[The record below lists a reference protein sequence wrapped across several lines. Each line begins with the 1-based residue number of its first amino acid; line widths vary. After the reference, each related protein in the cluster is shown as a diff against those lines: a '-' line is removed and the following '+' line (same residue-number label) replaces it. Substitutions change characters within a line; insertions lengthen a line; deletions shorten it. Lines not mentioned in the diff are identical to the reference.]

1 MSNSILFGKPQYN
14 WVTGKTEEG
23 MTSSYIHNWN
33 TRSALSKKKNVEDV
47 KSVEDR
53 LSNNGVDLKETKS
66 WWPF

>member
-1 MSNSILFGKPQYN
+1 
-14 WVTGKTEEG
+14 

-33 TRSALSKKKNVEDV
+33 TRSSLSKKKNVEDV